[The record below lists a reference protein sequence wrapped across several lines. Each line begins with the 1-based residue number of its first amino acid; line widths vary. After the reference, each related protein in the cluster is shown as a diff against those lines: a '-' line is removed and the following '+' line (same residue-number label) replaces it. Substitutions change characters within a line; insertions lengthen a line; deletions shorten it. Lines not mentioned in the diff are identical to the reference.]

1 MNAKATIFGK
11 PTKREVFLLLLVLIL
26 SVMLYME
33 RNGGVGADNSSQ
45 FDETAAPG
53 KKKPL
58 FYRNPMNPAIT
69 SSVPAK
75 DEMGM
80 DYIPVYANG
89 TEKPSKTP
97 EQEAE
102 DFFAEDTNAVPGFSE
117 VTLTQNAINAAGIIT
132 TPALNESFQITIR
145 TIGSVLV
152 DETRLRHVQTKTE
165 GWIEEL
171 RINFVGQLVKKGDPM
186 LSIYSPELI
195 ANQEEYIQALEAYER
210 LKRSGD
216 PMARKS
222 GEAILNAARRRLEL
236 YDIPKSE
243 IEMLKKTRLPK
254 KSLTL
259 DAPMT
264 GFVIAKDVV
273 VGHKAETGAILFTIA
288 DLSVVW
294 VEADFYEYEA
304 GLLKLGQTAVLTSP
318 FDPSIN
324 FEGKVTFI
332 YPYLNIDSRTQK
344 VRIEFLNETLI
355 LKPGMY
361 VDVSLQVDI
370 GETVIVPDS
379 AIINTGVRKIVFLEK
394 GNGIFEPR
402 EIKTGVRSR
411 GKTEVKSG
419 IQAGDKVVIKANFLL
434 DSESSLQAI
443 IQQQTAAQANSV
455 KGDIQ

>member
-1 MNAKATIFGK
+1 
-11 PTKREVFLLLLVLIL
+11 
-26 SVMLYME
+26 
-33 RNGGVGADNSSQ
+33 
-45 FDETAAPG
+45 
-53 KKKPL
+53 
-58 FYRNPMNPAIT
+58 
-69 SSVPAK
+69 
-75 DEMGM
+75 
-80 DYIPVYANG
+80 
-89 TEKPSKTP
+89 
-97 EQEAE
+97 
-102 DFFAEDTNAVPGFSE
+102 
-117 VTLTQNAINAAGIIT
+117 
-132 TPALNESFQITIR
+132 
-145 TIGSVLV
+145 
-152 DETRLRHVQTKTE
+152 
-165 GWIEEL
+165 
-171 RINFVGQLVKKGDPM
+171 
-186 LSIYSPELI
+186 
-195 ANQEEYIQALEAYER
+195 
-210 LKRSGD
+210 
-216 PMARKS
+216 
-222 GEAILNAARRRLEL
+222 
-236 YDIPKSE
+236 
-243 IEMLKKTRLPK
+243 
-254 KSLTL
+254 
-259 DAPMT
+259 
-264 GFVIAKDVV
+264 
-273 VGHKAETGAILFTIA
+273 ETGAILFTIA